1 MTAAAA
7 AAAVHKTRKNA
18 NRPSGAA
25 QQRSDEAAQQRSDG
39 AAEQRSDVMKCIP
52 NDTFHFHFHF
62 HFHFKSSRVSMRSY
76 NSH

>member
-1 MTAAAA
+1 MTAAA

-25 QQRSDEAAQQRSDG
+25 QQRSGG
-39 AAEQRSDVMKCIP
+39 AAERRNEVYPKRYIS
-52 NDTFHFHFHF
+52 FSFSFSF
-62 HFHFKSSRVSMRSY
+62 SMRSY